1 MDQLLQGSSSQLA
14 KQASKQASTQ
24 AWTSHCKNSSS
35 QPARLKPRKQAQ
47 QASEPASKR
56 SKRANKQ
63 ANNHAISMDR
73 HELSAA
79 AAIIRRL
86 TPVFGLMDLR
96 REVGSEVHYPTKR
109 VMAPSRDRQEQ
120 YRTRQETDPAAVH
133 GVMAMYGE
141 VTQVEGCRF
150 FVIIKG
156 PATWNQLSVSIRHA
170 MLPLSVQ
177 SFNIFSKH

>member
-1 MDQLLQGSSSQLA
+1 
-14 KQASKQASTQ
+14 
-24 AWTSHCKNSSS
+24 
-35 QPARLKPRKQAQ
+35 
-47 QASEPASKR
+47 
-56 SKRANKQ
+56 
-63 ANNHAISMDR
+63 MDR
-73 HELSAA
+73 HELSAAAAA

-120 YRTRQETDPAAVH
+120 YRTRQETDQGAVH

-141 VTQVEGCRF
+141 VTQAEGCRC

-170 MLPLSVQ
+170 MLSVSVLGTFFQ
-177 SFNIFSKH
+177 ALNSNSTKQKISDVIFHRF